1 MSTAAP
7 AAVPPMPASVT
18 PAAEL
23 DDTSITDEI
32 AALLQWDRRHLLATG
47 EGPHIPRGEPSRIAV
62 CALVGRLRELE
73 RVQKQRADDAARAAF
88 QNQEIQRKADNQARA
103 KFGPLIRS
111 SNGSYTYVVSA
122 DGLGELGIVSRRG
135 GGRKWRYQRAG
146 TGSSGPEYDTRRE
159 AAGDLV
165 WLGDLAAESAARQ
178 QQQDAART
186 AVPEGWT
193 WGDWDDLG
201 EDDII
206 RTPMYGRAE
215 DGTLYPR
222 AWRPAAEVLAVT
234 RLGNGCVV
242 VSLAGPGG
250 SYADPLFVSS
260 QDMKDVGFLWPAGR
274 TRPEPRPYRRKL
286 RIRMA
291 DIADDI
297 ATVQRRLGPTPEI
310 RSLVELVGRL
320 ERARTPDLFA
330 DLRRVEAGTA
340 KLRAQVSDHEQSYEV
355 QRIKSWAVAAHI
367 KAQQALAAFSA
378 DPDFASAVPTA

>member
-1 MSTAAP
+1 MNTAAP
-7 AAVPPMPASVT
+7 AAVPPMPASAT

-23 DDTSITDEI
+23 EDTSITDEI
-32 AALLQWDRRHLLATG
+32 AALLRWDRRHLLATG

-62 CALVGRLRELE
+62 CVLVGRLRELE
-73 RVQKQRADDAARAAF
+73 QVQKQRADAAARAAF
-88 QNQEIQRKADNQARA
+88 QKRETQRKADNQARA

-111 SNGSYTYVVSA
+111 SSGSYTYVVSA

-135 GGRKWRYQRAG
+135 EGRKWRYQRAG

-159 AAGDLV
+159 ASGDLV
-165 WLGDLAAESAARQ
+165 WLGDLASESTARQ

-186 AVPEGWT
+186 AAPDGWT

-201 EDDII
+201 EDDVI
-206 RTPMYGRAE
+206 RTPMYGKAE

-222 AWRPAAEVLAVT
+222 AWQPAVEVRAVT
-234 RLGNGCVV
+234 RLDNGCVV
-242 VSLAGPGG
+242 VSLAQPGG

-260 QDMKDVGFLWPAGR
+260 QDMKDVGFLWPIGR
-274 TRPEPRPYRRKL
+274 TPPTPRPYREKL

-310 RSLVELVGRL
+310 RGLADLVGRL
-320 ERARTPDLFA
+320 ERAQTPDLFA

-340 KLRAQVSDHEQSYEV
+340 KLRTQVSDHEQSYEV
-355 QRIKSWAVAAHI
+355 RRIESWAVAAHI
-367 KAQQALAAFSA
+367 KAQQALEAFTA
-378 DPDFASAVPTA
+378 DPDFVSAAQTA